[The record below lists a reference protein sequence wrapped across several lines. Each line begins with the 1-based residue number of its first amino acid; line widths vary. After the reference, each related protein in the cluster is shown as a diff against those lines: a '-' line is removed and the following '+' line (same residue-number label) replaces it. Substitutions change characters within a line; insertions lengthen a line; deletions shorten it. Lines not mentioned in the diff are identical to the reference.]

1 MNQTTKHT
9 ETVILTEHLEKVY
22 RLTDKDNSF
31 TGLERVAQR
40 LRTKLTAEGK
50 ATIGKESANNFAAA
64 LAPLV
69 KAHVRKLDPTKKRLK
84 VDNVIE
90 LFEYLWVCYRRRHPI
105 QTLACDAADAAKLL
119 ILQQQEYINKLE
131 HLARAVVTEADNL
144 ITVSGISCCST
155 EYQALQVSLRG
166 IETLLASSTEP
177 LGNPANGG
185 IADSDIDENTR
196 LRGELGM
203 TRQEL
208 ERIRSFANQPI
219 TMSQDGNQRCVLFG
233 TDLQEG
239 VAGFG
244 DTREDALVD
253 FAEHVIAEMEAP
265 PKPFIQHDSDCSTN
279 NRGVPSLL
287 GPCDCSAAPKPEEG

>member
-1 MNQTTKHT
+1 MNQTTKQP

-22 RLTDKDNSF
+22 RLTDKDNAF

-69 KAHVRKLDPTKKRLK
+69 KAHVLKLDITKKRLK

-90 LFEYLWVCYRRRHPI
+90 LLEYTWVCYRRRHPT
-105 QTLACDAADAAKLL
+105 QPLACDAADAAKLL

-131 HLARAVVTEADNL
+131 VVVGSLVFGATNILKTSEPSSDLDGTVLVHPSTNAYQKFQESLQIAGNL
-144 ITVSGISCCST
+144 LIHVP
-155 EYQALQVSLRG
+155 
-166 IETLLASSTEP
+166 EP
-177 LGNPANGG
+177 MGNPANGG
-185 IADSDIDENTR
+185 IEDSNIDENTR

-208 ERIRSFANQPI
+208 ERIRSFAHQPL
-219 TMSQDGNQRCVLFG
+219 TMSQDGNQWCVLFG

-244 DTREDALVD
+244 DTREDALVSFSKAVLTEYAD
-253 FAEHVIAEMEAP
+253 
-265 PKPFIQHDSDCSTN
+265 DSF
-279 NRGVPSLL
+279 
-287 GPCDCSAAPKPEEG
+287 K